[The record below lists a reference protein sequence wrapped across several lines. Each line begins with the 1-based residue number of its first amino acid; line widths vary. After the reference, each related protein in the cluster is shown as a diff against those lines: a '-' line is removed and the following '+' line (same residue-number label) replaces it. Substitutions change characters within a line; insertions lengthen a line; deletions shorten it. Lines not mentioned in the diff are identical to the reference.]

1 MEFSF
6 KYAAVPRFEPSIL
19 IASRA
24 VGGAYN
30 FPYMNIAFLIFVV
43 HLPAHPGQQSA
54 GVFDVRTMPL
64 GGEEDLLLPHATNV
78 FFLLNLVVFCMNFC
92 LSDTQ
97 LHKFST
103 LFMIFSICN
112 ISG

>member
-1 MEFSF
+1 
-6 KYAAVPRFEPSIL
+6 
-19 IASRA
+19 
-24 VGGAYN
+24 
-30 FPYMNIAFLIFVV
+30 MNIAFLIFVV
-43 HLPAHPGQQSA
+43 HLPARPGQQSA
-54 GVFDVRTMPL
+54 GVFDVRTTPL
-64 GGEEDLLLPHATNV
+64 GGEEDLLLPHAANV

>member
-24 VGGAYN
+24 ICGAYN

-43 HLPAHPGQQSA
+43 HLPAHPEQQSA
-54 GVFDVRTMPL
+54 G
-64 GGEEDLLLPHATNV
+64 GGVNV
-78 FFLLNLVVFCMNFC
+78 
-92 LSDTQ
+92 
-97 LHKFST
+97 
-103 LFMIFSICN
+103 
-112 ISG
+112 